1 MDIQPV
7 NPWQWQTPLAFSQ
20 AIEVTNA
27 RRTLY
32 CAGQTA
38 MNADGVP
45 MHAGDMRGQIEL
57 AMDNLEDV
65 LSQAGYTLSDVVRLN
80 YYTTDV
86 DRFFAH
92 YDAVTTRLGQAGR
105 QPASTLLGVSR
116 LAFPDLLVE
125 IEATAMR

>member
-1 MDIQPV
+1 MDIQTV

-20 AIEVTNA
+20 AVEVTGA
-27 RRTLY
+27 QRTLY

-38 MNADGVP
+38 MSADGVP
-45 MHAGDMRGQIEL
+45 MRPGDMRGQIEL
-57 AMDNLEDV
+57 AMDNLENV

-86 DRFFAH
+86 DTFFAH